1 MGRNVFLGSLLS
13 TASVI
18 VGMPTVAMA
27 QEARQEAGVEDIIVT
42 AQRRSENLQDVPIA
56 ITALT
61 ATRLNNANIGS
72 TEDLRQVTP
81 GLNIHGLSNVFT
93 PFIRGVGVAFSNPG
107 FDSPIATYVD
117 DVYLTSTV
125 SSTFSLNSIDRIEVL
140 KGPQGTLFGRNATG
154 GVVNVVTKDPSQD
167 REVDFD
173 FGYGNYQ
180 TVSTRAYLSGG
191 IAPGVSANVALLY
204 ENQNEGWGRNAF
216 DGRDVRKFRNYGGR
230 FKLLFEPGDDTKVRF
245 SGWLNDVHDDR
256 SIYALAL
263 GTSGIGGFR
272 RTNGYYDQDS
282 QHGYADRREYG
293 ASAKIEHDMGWATI
307 TNISAYQN
315 VKLAQPIDSDFTPLP
330 LVNGEIDF
338 KTSAITNELQLA
350 SDVTSSLKWIVGLF
364 YLDQKDRDFKVKLSG
379 TNVPGGN
386 VLSADLNT
394 RSFAVFSQATWDLTP
409 TTHLTGGLRY
419 TFDKRRF
426 FNISRTTAAGIQNFA
441 SSDASWNKLTYRIA
455 LAQDLT
461 DDVMVYASYNR
472 GFNAGGYNLNSPAAP
487 PANPETLD
495 SYELGIKS
503 RVFDRRLQINATA
516 FYMDYQDMHVRSV
529 IPGSLV
535 ATAIV
540 NAASARI
547 YGVDLDLEAAV
558 TSRLKLTAAFEES
571 RQKRRPSRRGSAQL
585 LKRFFA
591 ASGRS
596 ERAGEHRLQ
605 RRIVGAACDP
615 LQRRYRLSGAIL
627 HHQRAGENRRRD
639 GAVSVCLEYRG
650 SQPLG
655 LAETLHPQG
664 GDGVLQRPVW
674 GGGVIGGE
682 GMRRFRHEAA
692 VKLRGGGMID
702 QIPSRCCREVGA
714 RKRPVTR
721 PPGVQVHLWTEV

>member
-558 TSRLKLTAAFEES
+558 TSRLKLTAAFEYLHATY
-571 RQKRRPSRRGSAQL
+571 KKFL
-585 LKRFFA
+585 LGTI
-591 ASGRS
+591 ST
-596 ERAGEHRLQ
+596 
-605 RRIVGAACDP
+605 P
-615 LQRRYRLSGAIL
+615 
-627 HHQRAGENRRRD
+627 
-639 GAVSVCLEYRG
+639 
-650 SQPLG
+650 
-655 LAETLHPQG
+655 
-664 GDGVLQRPVW
+664 
-674 GGGVIGGE
+674 
-682 GMRRFRHEAA
+682 
-692 VKLRGGGMID
+692 
-702 QIPSRCCREVGA
+702 
-714 RKRPVTR
+714 R
-721 PPGVQVHLWTEV
+721 PPQLGGATQVLGDVSGNRLIDAPDFTASIGLSYEMPISSDGSSIKFSSNYYHSSKYHPEVDNFLVQPAFDIVNGSITYSPGPGNIEISAWVKNALDKKYTSGQSSATTAFYYSPSPPRTYGLKIRAKF